1 MNEHKN
7 RINMARIRYPLK
19 NTVLINPEIGM
30 LVNEFG
36 VEMPNSNIR
45 NTIEV
50 EKFIINLEMKY
61 NQESN

>member
-1 MNEHKN
+1 M
-7 RINMARIRYPLK
+7 
-19 NTVLINPEIGM
+19 INPEIGM

-50 EKFIINLEMKY
+50 EKFILNLEMKY